1 MDKGPSAD
9 VRMIGICGMGGLG
22 KTTLARVIYDL
33 ISHEFEGSSFLAN
46 VREKSEREGGVISFQ
61 RQLVSQLLKLT
72 DNRIWNEDD
81 GIKILGSRLQHK
93 KVLLVI
99 DDVVDSKQLEYLAG
113 KHGWYGSGSR
123 IIITSR
129 DEGLLKTNGVDEVH
143 KPNGLNYNE
152 ALQLFNMKAFK
163 TNQPLEERVQL
174 SERFVNYAGGIP
186 LAIEVLGSFLNVR
199 SVDQW
204 RSTLERLQRD
214 PPNKIMS
221 ILQISF
227 DRLQDSEKKIF
238 LDIACFFKGKNR
250 DYVTKILE
258 GCGFFPVIGIE
269 VLIERSLLIVDDDNT
284 LGMHDLL
291 QELGQLI
298 VTRQSPEEPGKRSR
312 LWKEKEVRQVLIEN
326 TGGEVMEGIIVNA
339 YFPEN
344 EVYLSA
350 SAKAFSQMTN
360 LRLLKIS
367 NVQLPEGLE
376 YLSNRLQL
384 LDWHRY
390 PLKSLPSNLQLHK
403 TIEFKMC
410 YSRIEELWKGIKPLN
425 MLKVV
430 KLSHSQA
437 LIKTPNF
444 TEVSNLEELD
454 LEGCTRLRE
463 IHPCL
468 LLHNCKN
475 IKSLPISLTRL
486 KCLRTLKLSGCSK
499 FRKFPEIWGSM
510 KDLTELFLDGT
521 SITEVPSSI
530 ELLTG
535 LQLLNL
541 NNCNDLVRLP
551 SGING
556 LKSLQTLN
564 LSGCSK
570 LENVPETLGQIES
583 LEELDISGTAIRR
596 PASSIFLMKNL
607 KTLIFFWVLW
617 TTVVYIMAFA
627 ISLQLDAKEF
637 RPTGFEVDFSV
648 RQLEIARKQ
657 RSGIFNVLR
666 KLMLQSKD
674 QLSQHINI
682 TAANISQINF
692 SFNTPIKLDRS
703 NYLLWRSQVLA
714 SIRGNRLEGFIDG
727 TKPAPEEKLLL
738 ARADGSAQEIDNPE
752 YQNWRSQDQTLL
764 GWLLSAINEGNLS
777 LVINCVSSFDAWR
790 TLEKKFG
797 VQSEARVLQLRYE
810 LNTIK
815 KEALS
820 IEDYCIKMKSIADK
834 LISAGSPITEKDL
847 MLTILNGLGSGYR
860 DIATF
865 ITGSKMEFDDAYALL
880 LTYETRLEQEQDDK
894 NMFNANYAY
903 ANTCYPRASM
913 VKLEDMK
920 GQVLLQ
926 GSAEKGLY
934 KLLLKPKPQSSSPT
948 SHLSQSQINKPVS
961 MLSVSNVSSIH
972 QNCSAFTTTCN
983 NSFSNDCN
991 KKPDDLTLLHRR
1003 NGYKDYISFVDDYS
1017 RYTWIYPLKLKS
1029 DALAVFKLFKLQVE
1043 NQFNSETFSPNDY
1056 QIQIWYLQAKLYT
1069 AALVNKE
1076 PNTVQEAL
1084 GDKNWHQAMSDEYEA
1099 LIRNKTWLLLP
1110 SSAEHKVVGKKWVFR
1125 VKQNSDGSIAK
1136 YKARL
1141 VAKGFQQIEGV
1152 DYFETFSPV
1161 VKSFTVRIMLSLAA
1175 MHKWTIR
1182 QVDVNNAFL
1191 NGELTEDVY
1200 MCQPEGFVDLQKP
1213 SYVCKLK
1220 KALYGL
1226 KQAPRAWYD
1235 KLRDSLV
1242 TKWRFRKSRADTS
1255 LLCKGK
1261 QGSIIFFLIYVD
1273 DILITGPNSA
1283 ELEQFILE
1291 FSQVFALK
1299 DLGKLSYFLG
1309 IEVSYAADNIYL
1321 SQRKYIRD
1329 LLSKAD
1335 MLECKGCDTPMV
1347 TGVKLQKEAK
1357 GHLGQYVED
1366 PTGYRSLVGGLQ
1378 YLVLTRPEIAYAVHK
1393 LSQYVSAPTL
1403 QHILACKRVL
1413 RYLKETEDFGLKFST
1428 EGEMKLSGYT
1438 DADWACDIDDRK
1450 STRAYCIYL
1459 GSNLISWSSKKQSVV
1474 ARSNAESEYR
1484 ALAAASA
1491 EISWIQSLFDELGIE
1506 CSSLP
1511 MIWCDNVSA
1520 IELAKNL
1527 VYHSR
1532 TKHIEL
1538 DMHFI
1543 RDKVLAKELEI
1554 RYIPSEE
1561 QIADILTKP
1570 LTFIHFNYFRAKLNV
1585 QTCSLSLR
1593 GDVKEAHVAIKGSA

>member
-1 MDKGPSAD
+1 MHYSTVSG
-9 VRMIGICGMGGLG
+9 
-22 KTTLARVIYDL
+22 
-33 ISHEFEGSSFLAN
+33 
-46 VREKSEREGGVISFQ
+46 
-61 RQLVSQLLKLT
+61 LVSCP
-72 DNRIWNEDD
+72 D
-81 GIKILGSRLQHK
+81 ILGEIVGRPLTKSQSCLRAG
-93 KVLLVI
+93 
-99 DDVVDSKQLEYLAG
+99 YLIA
-113 KHGWYGSGSR
+113 S
-123 IIITSR
+123 
-129 DEGLLKTNGVDEVH
+129 
-143 KPNGLNYNE
+143 
-152 ALQLFNMKAFK
+152 
-163 TNQPLEERVQL
+163 
-174 SERFVNYAGGIP
+174 
-186 LAIEVLGSFLNVR
+186 VR
-199 SVDQW
+199 SPTCA
-204 RSTLERLQRD
+204 RS
-214 PPNKIMS
+214 
-221 ILQISF
+221 F
-227 DRLQDSEKKIF
+227 
-238 LDIACFFKGKNR
+238 
-250 DYVTKILE
+250 
-258 GCGFFPVIGIE
+258 
-269 VLIERSLLIVDDDNT
+269 SL
-284 LGMHDLL
+284 
-291 QELGQLI
+291 
-298 VTRQSPEEPGKRSR
+298 RSR
-312 LWKEKEVRQVLIEN
+312 
-326 TGGEVMEGIIVNA
+326 G
-339 YFPEN
+339 
-344 EVYLSA
+344 
-350 SAKAFSQMTN
+350 
-360 LRLLKIS
+360 
-367 NVQLPEGLE
+367 
-376 YLSNRLQL
+376 
-384 LDWHRY
+384 
-390 PLKSLPSNLQLHK
+390 
-403 TIEFKMC
+403 
-410 YSRIEELWKGIKPLN
+410 
-425 MLKVV
+425 
-430 KLSHSQA
+430 KLSSSESSRFRRGKEDSCEQA
-437 LIKTPNF
+437 SGRAPLLSPKQFGEFRRRYYNGGNFSKFFSIVKIKTVKEAHAAVKGSAQSAQPN
-444 TEVSNLEELD
+444 
-454 LEGCTRLRE
+454 R
-463 IHPCL
+463 
-468 LLHNCKN
+468 
-475 IKSLPISLTRL
+475 
-486 KCLRTLKLSGCSK
+486 
-499 FRKFPEIWGSM
+499 
-510 KDLTELFLDGT
+510 
-521 SITEVPSSI
+521 
-530 ELLTG
+530 
-535 LQLLNL
+535 
-541 NNCNDLVRLP
+541 
-551 SGING
+551 
-556 LKSLQTLN
+556 
-564 LSGCSK
+564 
-570 LENVPETLGQIES
+570 
-583 LEELDISGTAIRR
+583 
-596 PASSIFLMKNL
+596 ASSSNQQMN
-607 KTLIFFWVLW
+607 
-617 TTVVYIMAFA
+617 
-627 ISLQLDAKEF
+627 S
-637 RPTGFEVDFSV
+637 R
-648 RQLEIARKQ
+648 
-657 RSGIFNVLR
+657 
-666 KLMLQSKD
+666 
-674 QLSQHINI
+674 NI

-834 LISAGSPITEKDL
+834 LTSGGSPITEKDL

-880 LTYETRLEQEQDDK
+880 LTHETRLEQEQDDK
-894 NMFNANYAY
+894 NLFNANYAY
-903 ANTCYPRASM
+903 TNTCYPRAFYGQARGNFRRGGYFGGSLGNISNRTHGFGRGNFGPQRVFNGNFRSGNGRGQFPGQNSAHNFSSQSPRNM
-913 VKLEDMK
+913 TPLTRNGFVGMNGSTGSTRAIEETTCQICFKVGHTADICWHRFIEDYTPTPRNFNKGKGPRSAYFANFESFNSHPSCEEYDCFNYMSPNFHPTSGAYPYSGGDAYNSGAAYMANFEGVADDGWYLDSGATHHLTNNMENLQLREEYKALKDMLFVPSITKNLLSISKLTSENSLSVEFCGNFCFVKDMK

-948 SHLSQSQINKPVS
+948 SHLSQSQINKPVF
-961 MLSVSNVSSIH
+961 ML
-972 QNCSAFTTTCN
+972 
-983 NSFSNDCN
+983 
-991 KKPDDLTLLHRR
+991 
-1003 NGYKDYISFVDDYS
+1003 NGYKYYISFVDDYS

-1029 DALAVFKLFKLQVE
+1029 DAFAVFKLFKIQVE
-1043 NQFNSETFSPNDY
+1043 NQQQIFHLSTLSTSDSSLEENISADSARSEQVSSSSLHTNILHHEIHNHSLTESSSPHIASQQQFEP
-1056 QIQIWYLQAKLYT
+1056 QITIPDALNTSQTQKPFHQMITRSKSGIFKLKLYT

-1076 PNTVQEAL
+1076 PDTVQEAL
-1084 GDKNWHQAMSDEYEA
+1084 SDKNWHQAMSDEYEA
-1099 LIRNKTWLLLP
+1099 LIRNKTWLLVP
-1110 SSAEHKVVGKKWVFR
+1110 SSAEHKVVG
-1125 VKQNSDGSIAK
+1125 NN
-1136 YKARL
+1136 
-1141 VAKGFQQIEGV
+1141 
-1152 DYFETFSPV
+1152 PV
-1161 VKSFTVRIMLSLAA
+1161 VKSSTVRIMLSLAA

-1235 KLRDSLV
+1235 KLRDILI

-1255 LLCKGK
+1255 LFCKGK
-1261 QGSIIFFLIYVD
+1261 QDSIIFVLIYVD

-1291 FSQVFALK
+1291 LSQVFALK

-1309 IEVSYAADNIYL
+1309 IEVSYTADNIYL

-1329 LLSKAD
+1329 LLNKTD
-1335 MLECKGCDTPMV
+1335 MIECEGCDTPMV

-1378 YLVLTRPEIAYAVHK
+1378 YLVLTRPEIAYAVNK

-1438 DADWACDIDDRK
+1438 NADWACDIDDRK
-1450 STRAYCIYL
+1450 STGVYCIYL
-1459 GSNLISWSSKKQSVV
+1459 GSNLISWSSMKQSVV
-1474 ARSNAESEYR
+1474 ARSSAESEYR

-1520 IELAKNL
+1520 IELAKNP

-1561 QIADILTKP
+1561 QIADLLTKP

-1585 QTCSLSLR
+1585 QTCPLSLR
-1593 GDVKEAHVAIKGSA
+1593 GDVKEAHAAVKGSAQSARVSQSRNQQSQLRSFASSASLLEHAFHSVL